1 MQVDPIRLHTD
12 TPPQYNPAVWLGLLT
27 SIFDEIENTGEL
39 FFSHL
44 APVLDLCDSNES
56 SDLQCIA

>member
-1 MQVDPIRLHTD
+1 MQVDPIRLRTD
-12 TPPQYNPAVWLGLLT
+12 TPPQYDPAVWLGLLT
-27 SIFDEIENTGEL
+27 SRFDEVENTGE

>member
-1 MQVDPIRLHTD
+1 MQVDCLRLRTD
-12 TPPQYNPAVWLGLLT
+12 TQPPYSPAVWLGLLT
-27 SIFDEIENTGEL
+27 SIFDEVENSGEV
-39 FFSHL
+39 FFSYL